1 MPPACSPWARS
12 LGGHLGARFGRRLP
26 SAVLRTAIVVL
37 GVVGYRAAVGPMS
50 VLEFGLLV
58 LAGIGAGLVGS
69 IAGLA
74 SLISYPALL
83 AAGVPPVTANM
94 TNTVALVLN
103 GVGSVSASRPELKG
117 QGRRLLRLAGAAALG
132 GAAGAALLLST
143 PSSAFERI
151 VPWLIAGAA
160 IALLVSRP
168 PRRWRRKARAS
179 TPTTGIPGGCRSA
192 RSPSPSTAGTSGPLP
207 ACMLLAMY
215 LLTTGEGLPR
225 GNALRNVVLGIANS
239 VAAVGFI
246 LFAPIAWSA
255 ALPLAI
261 GLFAGGRLGP
271 RVVRR
276 APQTLLRRLIAIAG
290 LALAIIL
297 GIQAYF

>member
-1 MPPACSPWARS
+1 
-12 LGGHLGARFGRRLP
+12 
-26 SAVLRTAIVVL
+26 V
-37 GVVGYRAAVGPMS
+37 S
-50 VLEFGLLV
+50 VWEFAFLV
-58 LAGIGAGLVGS
+58 LAGVGAGLIGS

-83 AAGVPPVTANM
+83 ATGLPPVTANV

-117 QGRRLLRLAGAAALG
+117 QGHRLLRLAGAAALG

-151 VPWLIAGAA
+151 VPWLIAGAS

-168 PRRWRRKARAS
+168 PQVLAVEGAHEHPDHRDPWWLPIGTFAIA
-179 TPTTGIPGGCRSA
+179 IYGGYFGA
-192 RSPSPSTAGTSGPLP
+192 AAGV
-207 ACMLLAMY
+207 MLLAMF

-246 LFAPIAWSA
+246 VFASIAWSA

-261 GLFAGGRLGP
+261 GLFVGGRLGP
-271 RVVRR
+271 GVVRR
-276 APQTLLRRLIAIAG
+276 APQALLRRLIAVAG
-290 LALAIIL
+290 LGLAVYL
-297 GIQAYF
+297 AVEAYG

>member
-1 MPPACSPWARS
+1 M
-12 LGGHLGARFGRRLP
+12 
-26 SAVLRTAIVVL
+26 SA
-37 GVVGYRAAVGPMS
+37 
-50 VLEFGLLV
+50 LEFAFLV
-58 LAGIGAGLVGS
+58 VAGVGAGLVGS

-83 AAGVPPVTANM
+83 ATGLPPVTANI

-103 GVGSVSASRPELKG
+103 GVGSVSASRPELVG
-117 QGRRLLRLAGAAALG
+117 QGRRVLRLAGAAVLG

-143 PSSAFERI
+143 PTSAFERI
-151 VPWLIAGAA
+151 VPWLIAGASAA
-160 IALLVSRP
+160 ILVQRP
-168 PRRWRRKARAS
+168 PRALAVEGALEHPDHRDPWWLPLGTFAIAVY
-179 TPTTGIPGGCRSA
+179 GGYFGA
-192 RSPSPSTAGTSGPLP
+192 AAGV
-207 ACMLLAMY
+207 MLLAMY

-225 GNALRNVVLGIANS
+225 GNALRNVILGIANS

-246 LFAPIAWSA
+246 VFASIAWSA

-276 APQTLLRRLIAIAG
+276 APQALLRRVIAVAG
-290 LALAIIL
+290 LGLAIHL
-297 GIQAYF
+297 GVQAYS